1 MAQPEHAEPRRGL
14 PLGLILAGALG
25 LLLGAAAG
33 PQTLLIACVVFVA
46 LCIVAVRDS
55 AVPVFTWPNAL
66 MTLVVV
72 IWLVPIRL
80 YTLPIDLPF
89 NLEFYRLFLLVLIL
103 AWAAAGMAG
112 RETVNTVGHG
122 RPVALLA
129 VGAIVTQIVYL
140 QELPG
145 GPLEVEAIK
154 TLSYFLSFVLVFLL
168 FASMVKDF
176 GEIERVLRTLVIG
189 AMVVALAALW
199 ESRTNHN
206 LFSELDR
213 WLPLEREL
221 REVDQMRGGR
231 LRVFASAQHPIALG
245 CALVLTVPL
254 ALYLAQNAVTAARR
268 RFWLAATVV
277 IGTGA
282 LTTISR
288 TTVMM
293 IAAMAV
299 VGLMLRA
306 HLLVRFWPLL
316 IVLPFVV
323 HFVAP
328 GALGG
333 LYKSFFPKEGLV
345 TNLEG
350 RAGQGGSGRFADIG
364 PGLDL
369 WAESPVVGKGLGS
382 LAAPQDVGP
391 SARGEGRAG
400 ATIHDTELI
409 FDNQYLNTIVTM
421 GVIGIVGAIWFI
433 WGAAVKLG
441 SAARET
447 RGPPGDLIA
456 ACSVSCAGFGASL
469 IFFDAFAF
477 VQATL
482 VFCIIAAVGLRL
494 RELTQRPE
502 TAPA

>member
-1 MAQPEHAEPRRGL
+1 VAQPEHAEPRRGL
-14 PLGLILAGALG
+14 SLALVLAGALA
-25 LLLGAAAG
+25 LALGAAAG
-33 PQTLLIACVVFVA
+33 PQTLLIAGLVFVTVCV
-46 LCIVAVRDS
+46 LAVRDS

-66 MTLVVV
+66 TALVVV

-80 YTLPIDLPF
+80 YTLPVDLPF

-112 RETVNTVGHG
+112 RATVNTVGHG

-154 TLSYFLSFVLVFLL
+154 TLSYFLSFLLVFLL
-168 FASMVKDF
+168 FASVVKDT

-189 AMVVALAALW
+189 GMVVALAALW
-199 ESRTNHN
+199 ESRTNYN

-213 WLPLEREL
+213 WLPLDREP
-221 REVDQMRGGR
+221 REIDQMRGGR
-231 LRVFASAQHPIALG
+231 ARVFASAQHPIALG
-245 CALVLTVPL
+245 CALVLIVPL

-268 RFWLAATVV
+268 RIWLAATVV

-288 TTVMM
+288 TTVAM
-293 IAAMAV
+293 IVAMAV

-306 HLLVRFWPLL
+306 HLMVRYWPLL
-316 IVLPFVV
+316 LVLPFVV

-333 LYKSFFPKEGLV
+333 LYKSFFPKQGLIA
-345 TNLEG
+345 NLNE

-382 LAAPQDVGP
+382 LSAPQEVGP
-391 SARGEGRAG
+391 TARGEGRAG
-400 ATIHDTELI
+400 ATIQDTELI
-409 FDNQYLNTIVTM
+409 FDNQYLNTFVTM
-421 GVIGIVGAIWFI
+421 GLIGIVGTIWFI
-433 WGAAVKLG
+433 WGAAFKLG
-441 SAARET
+441 SAAKVT

-469 IFFDAFAF
+469 IFFDAFSF

-482 VFCIIAAVGLRL
+482 VFCIVAALGLRL
-494 RELTQRPE
+494 RELARPE
-502 TAPA
+502 ATPA

>member
-1 MAQPEHAEPRRGL
+1 VAQPEHAEPRRGL
-14 PLGLILAGALG
+14 SLALVLAGALG
-25 LLLGAAAG
+25 LVLGAAAG
-33 PQTLLIACVVFVA
+33 PQTLLIAGLVFVT
-46 LCIVAVRDS
+46 LCVVAVRDS

-66 MTLVVV
+66 TALVVV

-89 NLEFYRLFLLVLIL
+89 NLEFYRLFLLVLVL

-154 TLSYFLSFVLVFLL
+154 TLSYFLSFLLVFLL
-168 FASMVKDF
+168 FASVVKDARD
-176 GEIERVLRTLVIG
+176 IERMLRTLVIG
-189 AMVVALAALW
+189 GMVVALAALW
-199 ESRTNHN
+199 ESRTNYN

-213 WLPLEREL
+213 WLPLQREA
-221 REVDQMRGGR
+221 REIDQVRGGR
-231 LRVFASAQHPIALG
+231 ARVFASAQHPIALG
-245 CALVLTVPL
+245 CALVLIVPL

-268 RFWLAATVV
+268 RLWLVATVV

-293 IAAMAV
+293 IVVMAA

-306 HLLVRFWPLL
+306 HLIVRYWPLL
-316 IVLPFVV
+316 LVLPFVV

-333 LYKSFFPKEGLV
+333 LYKSFFPKQGLV
-345 TNLEG
+345 ANLNE

-382 LAAPQDVGP
+382 LSAPQELGP
-391 SARGEGRAG
+391 TARGEGRAG
-400 ATIHDTELI
+400 ATIQDTELI
-409 FDNQYLNTIVTM
+409 FDNQYMNTFVTM
-421 GVIGIVGAIWFI
+421 GLIGIVGAIWFI

-441 SAARET
+441 SAAKET

-469 IFFDAFAF
+469 IFFDAFSF

-482 VFCIIAAVGLRL
+482 VFCIVAALGLRL
-494 RELTQRPE
+494 RDLTQSQ